1 MEQEIIPTSKR
12 RKIEETV
19 VNILKNADLET
30 ATEYSVRSAAAHQLS
45 TDLSDLAHKCLVR
58 QALESFLLSTATT
71 MLDDVNSNNARK
83 VSVPQKNKDDQE
95 LPSCSTGRVICK
107 LSDKRSVAVHDFR
120 GKCLVSIRDYLEK
133 DGKQLFSGKGISLT
147 GRQWSLFRSS
157 FPAIEEAIAK
167 MTSQTRLA
175 VGEKQ
180 SAVDLLVGDIT
191 SQDIFPDDKNKM
203 ETDISNCADA
213 VDPQREVG
221 ERNSVALGTNNW
233 MAIPNGRQS
242 LQTELVQVNSFG
254 VMDHQ
259 SQGDGEWKHD
269 GLDVNHS
276 VATPSSQGQ
285 TLNQRYHPRVDSAAT
300 SAFAPGGH
308 MPQHSVA
315 SFPQSLV
322 PIMTTRLDGKNYHC
336 WAHQMEFFLKQLKVA
351 HVLKDPCPSI
361 SAESMSF
368 EEKYQ
373 AKAAVQKW
381 VDDEYICRHYILN
394 SLSDNLFNQYSKKGC
409 SAKELWE
416 ELESVY
422 NEDFGTIRSQV
433 NKYIQFQMV
442 DGVSVLEQTH
452 ELQRILA
459 TIMASGIWMDEN
471 FHASVII
478 SKLPP
483 SWKEYRAKLMQEE
496 FLSLTALLHRL
507 EVEEEAR
514 YQRNQESFSR
524 NAFMDCSKVQNKS
537 GLRKKETKRL
547 CYSCGK
553 EGHISKYC
561 PEKKFESHGQSNG
574 KENEIIPNV
583 TAAKVEEKFQD

>member
-1 MEQEIIPTSKR
+1 
-12 RKIEETV
+12 
-19 VNILKNADLET
+19 
-30 ATEYSVRSAAAHQLS
+30 
-45 TDLSDLAHKCLVR
+45 
-58 QALESFLLSTATT
+58 
-71 MLDDVNSNNARK
+71 MLDGVSSSNASK

-95 LPSCSTGRVICK
+95 LSGCSTGRVICK

-133 DGKQLFSGKGISLT
+133 DGKQLFSGRGISLT

-167 MTSQTRLA
+167 MASQTRLA
-175 VGEKQ
+175 VGEKH

-191 SQDIFPDDKNKM
+191 PQDIFPNGKNQM
-203 ETDISNCADA
+203 ETEISNCADA

-221 ERNSVALGTNNW
+221 ERNTVAMETNNLT
-233 MAIPNGRQS
+233 AISNGRQP
-242 LQTELVQVNSFG
+242 LQTELVQVNSYG
-254 VMDHQ
+254 TMDRQ
-259 SQGDGEWKHD
+259 RQRCGEWKHD
-269 GLDVNHS
+269 GLDVNDS
-276 VATPSSQGQ
+276 VAGPSCQGQ
-285 TLNQRYHPRVDSAAT
+285 ALNRSYRPRADAAAA

-336 WAHQMEFFLKQLKVA
+336 WVHQLEFFLRQLNVA
-351 HVLKDPCPSI
+351 YVLKDPCPSI

-368 EEKYQ
+368 EEKFQ
-373 AKAAVQKW
+373 AKAGVQKW

-394 SLSDNLFNQYSKKGC
+394 SLSDSLFSQYSKKGC

-416 ELESVY
+416 ELKSVY

-452 ELQRILA
+452 ELQRILD
-459 TIMASGIWMDEN
+459 TIMAAGIWMDEN
-471 FHASVII
+471 FHVSVII

-483 SWKEYRAKLMQEE
+483 SWKDYRAKLMQEE
-496 FLSLTALLHRL
+496 FLPLSALLHRL
-507 EVEEEAR
+507 KIEEEAR
-514 YQRNQESFSR
+514 YQRKKESFST
-524 NAFMDCSKVQNKS
+524 NAHMDCSKVQNKS
-537 GLRKKETKRL
+537 GMWKKEMKRL

-583 TAAKVEEKFQD
+583 TSAKVGENFQD